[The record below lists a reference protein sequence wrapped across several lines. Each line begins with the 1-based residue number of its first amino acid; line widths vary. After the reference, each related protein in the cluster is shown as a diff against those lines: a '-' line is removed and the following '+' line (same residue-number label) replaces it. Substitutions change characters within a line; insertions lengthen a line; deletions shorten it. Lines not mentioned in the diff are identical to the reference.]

1 MSDARSVTISS
12 PDPSIKGRRADRWM
26 NQWVFCFATTVTTK
40 RNPSVPLCRP
50 QYLQW
55 NSSSRVCVCDASS
68 SSSSVLRMGGGGAFA
83 KWPRKRRKGSL
94 GRSLL
99 RLLGRRSLT
108 LSSSSSSSL
117 PPNQVQTLRSRKDM
131 GGRRRRRRRS
141 VYLASSITYGANP
154 PPPSYIWWKRR
165 DTSPPPP
172 PPHCIPQPHMDW
184 TGGGGRGG
192 RRGRQRNRET
202 KELKSKEVT
211 CTITRS

>member
-12 PDPSIKGRRADRWM
+12 PDPSIKGRRWADGDGWM

-55 NSSSRVCVCDASS
+55 NSFSRVCVCDASF

-108 LSSSSSSSL
+108 LSSSSSCR
-117 PPNQVQTLRSRKDM
+117 QTRSKPYAV
-131 GGRRRRRRRS
+131 GR
-141 VYLASSITYGANP
+141 
-154 PPPSYIWWKRR
+154 IWA
-165 DTSPPPP
+165 
-172 PPHCIPQPHMDW
+172 
-184 TGGGGRGG
+184 GGGGEGVEAYTWLLLERGTRPLLPTFCGRDETRPLPLPLLIAFPSHTWMGGGGGGG

-202 KELKSKEVT
+202 QELKSKEVT